1 MKFTNGFWLLREGV
15 SLFPAVQLQKVES
28 TRESVRL
35 LFATKK
41 VEHRGQTLNSGLVTV
56 EITSPQPDVMAVRF
70 WHHLGGKPPMG
81 FEIERNNQRL
91 ESSEDGDQVVI
102 RAGRTEL
109 RIDTHKSRFSWFFDS
124 KLLTEQSARGLF
136 YAMLEGE
143 TYIGAQVGLGV
154 GELVYGLGERF
165 GAFIKNGQ
173 SIDSFNEDGGTQSEQ
188 AYKNVPFYLTNKNYG
203 IFVNHS
209 GRVSFEIGSETVNQV
224 QFSVAGQ
231 QLEYFFIPGSDTKQ
245 VLSKY
250 TDLTGKPKLPPA
262 WSYGLWL
269 STSFVTDYDEASVTK
284 FIDDMEKRDIPL
296 SVFHF
301 DCFWMRE
308 YQWCDFEWDPRV
320 FPDPKAML
328 ERLKAK
334 DLRISLWI
342 NPYVAQESK
351 LFEEAKQL
359 GYLLRR
365 KDGSVWQWDLWQ
377 AGNAIVDFTN
387 PAARSWYQSKL
398 QPLLEMGVDC
408 FKTDFGERIPLDV
421 EYFDGSDPSQAHNL
435 YTYWY
440 NETVFELLEKK
451 SKSDAIVFARS
462 ATAGSQKMPVHWG
475 GDNSSSFDSM
485 AETLRGGLSLGLSG
499 FGFWSHDIGGFE
511 GTPDPDIFNRWVA
524 FGLLSSH
531 SRLHGNESVRVP
543 WSVSEESVE
552 VTRHFV
558 KLKAKLMPYLYSQ
571 SVRCAEVGLP
581 LLRPTF
587 IEHPADKTTWY
598 ADRQYMLGEEILI
611 APVMDPSG
619 EVEIYLPNG
628 EWVDYFTGEVHAGGR
643 WIVQKHDYFSL
654 GMFVR
659 SGAVIP
665 ESTLDAEFDTD
676 FTKSAVLRGFGQA
689 NAGTKVKVYS
699 TNVPSGIE
707 LTY

>member
-665 ESTLDAEFDTD
+665 ESTLDGEFDTD

-689 NAGTKVKVYS
+689 KAGTKVKVYS
-699 TNVPSGIE
+699 TDVPSGIE

>member
-1 MKFTNGFWLLREGV
+1 ML
-15 SLFPAVQLQKVES
+15 S
-28 TRESVRL
+28 TL
-35 LFATKK
+35 TA
-41 VEHRGQTLNSGLVTV
+41 
-56 EITSPQPDVMAVRF
+56 
-70 WHHLGGKPPMG
+70 
-81 FEIERNNQRL
+81 
-91 ESSEDGDQVVI
+91 VI
-102 RAGRTEL
+102 R
-109 RIDTHKSRFSWFFDS
+109 
-124 KLLTEQSARGLF
+124 
-136 YAMLEGE
+136 
-143 TYIGAQVGLGV
+143 
-154 GELVYGLGERF
+154 
-165 GAFIKNGQ
+165 
-173 SIDSFNEDGGTQSEQ
+173 
-188 AYKNVPFYLTNKNYG
+188 
-203 IFVNHS
+203 
-209 GRVSFEIGSETVNQV
+209 
-224 QFSVAGQ
+224 
-231 QLEYFFIPGSDTKQ
+231 
-245 VLSKY
+245 
-250 TDLTGKPKLPPA
+250 
-262 WSYGLWL
+262 
-269 STSFVTDYDEASVTK
+269 
-284 FIDDMEKRDIPL
+284 
-296 SVFHF
+296 
-301 DCFWMRE
+301 
-308 YQWCDFEWDPRV
+308 
-320 FPDPKAML
+320 
-328 ERLKAK
+328 
-334 DLRISLWI
+334 
-342 NPYVAQESK
+342 
-351 LFEEAKQL
+351 
-359 GYLLRR
+359 
-365 KDGSVWQWDLWQ
+365 
-377 AGNAIVDFTN
+377 
-387 PAARSWYQSKL
+387 
-398 QPLLEMGVDC
+398 
-408 FKTDFGERIPLDV
+408 
-421 EYFDGSDPSQAHNL
+421 QAHNL